1 MTLVE
6 ILALGNPQ
14 ALALKDWGQDGLKY
28 LAWGPDNATH
38 VATALFDPNSLQV
51 QCLEIFDPEGLTWCW
66 RDPSYPQDLP
76 GTPVDTAK
84 ALSTLSY
91 LMRGNDPILT
101 PDEDD
106 NDLT

>member
-28 LAWGPDNATH
+28 LAWGPDPETH
-38 VATALFDPNSLQV
+38 VATALFDPGSLEV

-66 RDPSYPQDLP
+66 RSDTYTIAIP
-76 GTPVDTAK
+76 GTPVDTTK
-84 ALSTLSY
+84 ALNTLAY

-101 PDEDD
+101 TDEED
-106 NDLT
+106 NDPT